1 MFSPAECPDSHSS
14 GENTNKLMPYTDK
27 DCSQCF
33 VYTYCVSVWGLNA
46 LYLVAAFWQ
55 RQQSKLGW
63 KSNLFLCLGNVI
75 HSTCASVHTHKTYLF
90 YHIQDCLFEDVCP
103 KEHFFFLPDLA
114 DREVSQ
120 RYWSLRDAV
129 FSRFPSLRL
138 PACSRSSVSAEHLC
152 WSHVVHLAEYL
163 DSRCQAK
170 VHFCF
175 WWYVLQTSTF

>member
-1 MFSPAECPDSHSS
+1 M
-14 GENTNKLMPYTDK
+14 KL
-27 DCSQCF
+27 
-33 VYTYCVSVWGLNA
+33 
-46 LYLVAAFWQ
+46 
-55 RQQSKLGW
+55 
-63 KSNLFLCLGNVI
+63 KSLLCLGIVI

-103 KEHFFFLPDLA
+103 KEHFFLPDLA

-152 WSHVVHLAEYL
+152 WSHVVHLTEYL
-163 DSRCQAK
+163 DSHCQLKCIFVFDDMCFKPQHFNEEILNIKIFRNLSNSK
-170 VHFCF
+170 VLIDASVKTGH
-175 WWYVLQTSTF
+175 LSS

>member
-1 MFSPAECPDSHSS
+1 M
-14 GENTNKLMPYTDK
+14 KI
-27 DCSQCF
+27 
-33 VYTYCVSVWGLNA
+33 
-46 LYLVAAFWQ
+46 
-55 RQQSKLGW
+55 
-63 KSNLFLCLGNVI
+63 KSLLCLGNVI

-90 YHIQDCLFEDVCP
+90 YHIQDCLFKDVCP
-103 KEHFFFLPDLA
+103 KEHFFLPDLA

-120 RYWSLRDAV
+120 RYWSLCDAV

-175 WWYVLQTSTF
+175 WWYVLQPQHFNEEILNIKIFRNLSNSKVPIDASVKNRASVLIANDFIH